1 MEYVQLKDDIKEG
14 ARPVYLLEGND
25 AYFRIHAEKQIRD
38 AFSEMPELN
47 YSSYDGADIK
57 GSAFSAFT
65 AALQA
70 FPFMAEKRIIKVSE
84 FYPSESEFERYLK
97 PLFENFPSTT
107 ILIIVNSQGKKGVDL
122 KRKKAV
128 TYVNCNKSDEETV
141 TRWAYITFKRAGI
154 SASQEA
160 CGAIAAY
167 CLSDMSRVSREVEK
181 LTEWAKDA
189 GKVTRADVDELV
201 YKDADYRIYEM
212 TNCVARRDYASF
224 AAISDDL
231 LSKGLDENAL
241 ISSLATYFKN
251 LLYIVSSGERDG
263 EIASALKMTEWGVKK
278 SREQARAIGAE
289 RLSTLFSGTYSLA
302 SALKSGEMTPHGAF
316 KTALAKVFFS

>member
-160 CGAIAAY
+160 CWAIADY

-181 LTEWAKDA
+181 LIEWAEDG

-212 TNCVARRDYASF
+212 TNCVARKDYASF

-231 LSKGLDENAL
+231 LAKGLDENAL

-251 LLYIVSSGERDG
+251 LLYIASSGERDG

-278 SREQARAIGAE
+278 SREQARAIGTE
-289 RLSTLFSGTYSLA
+289 RLATLFSGTYSLA
-302 SALKSGEMTPHGAF
+302 AALKSGEMTPYGAF

>member
-14 ARPVYLLEGND
+14 ARSIYLLEGND
-25 AYFRIHAEKQIRD
+25 AYFRMHAEKQIKD
-38 AFSEMPELN
+38 AFSELPELN
-47 YSSYDGADIK
+47 YSTFDGADIK
-57 GSAFSAFT
+57 GNAYTAFT
-65 AALQA
+65 SSLQA
-70 FPFMAEKRIIKVSE
+70 FPFMAEKRIIKVTE
-84 FYPSESEFERYLK
+84 FYPTDSEYEKYLK
-97 PLFENFPSTT
+97 GLFENFPSTT

-167 CLSDMSRVSREVEK
+167 CLSDMSRVSKEVEK
-181 LTEWAKDA
+181 LIEWAKDS
-189 GKVTRADVDELV
+189 KTVTKADVDELV

-212 TNCVARRDYASF
+212 TNCVARRDYTSF
-224 AAISDDL
+224 VAISDDL

-251 LLYIVSSGERDG
+251 LLYISSCGDRDG
-263 EIASALKMTEWGVKK
+263 DIASALKMTEWGVKK
-278 SREQARAIGAE
+278 SREQARAIGKE
-289 RLSTLFSGTYSLA
+289 RLSSLFSGAYSLA
-302 SALKSGEMTPHGAF
+302 SQLKSGEMTPVGAF
-316 KTALAKVFFS
+316 QVAVAKVFFS